1 MQNHTALLP
10 RLDQHMT
17 KLHTVADTC
26 RYKLHHTAEHCN
38 PAFGVCFT
46 HRQHTHGRR
55 RMCQPHRRATAELSQ
70 RTQLLTCPHRT
81 QQQTQLPRRGST
93 QKPVHTGPYP
103 QRMLGHTVTRWLPRS
118 SDSAQISAQWP
129 HSSASEGITPWLSG
143 IAHRLPGQHS
153 HREEWTNHT
162 GDISCHTEHF
172 SIHTVSCCHLLLP
185 MASRHC

>member
-81 QQQTQLPRRGST
+81 QQHTAAKARIHTEASPHRTISTKDAGTHSHHMAPSLFRLCSDLCTMAAQLTASHLGYQALHTDCLDNTHTERSGPTTQETSAAT
-93 QKPVHTGPYP
+93 QNTSQYTLCHAVTCCCPWPV
-103 QRMLGHTVTRWLPRS
+103 
-118 SDSAQISAQWP
+118 
-129 HSSASEGITPWLSG
+129 G
-143 IAHRLPGQHS
+143 IAD
-153 HREEWTNHT
+153 T
-162 GDISCHTEHF
+162 
-172 SIHTVSCCHLLLP
+172 
-185 MASRHC
+185 

>member
-129 HSSASEGITPWLSG
+129 HSS
-143 IAHRLPGQHS
+143 QH
-153 HREEWTNHT
+153 HT
-162 GDISCHTEHF
+162 LVI
-172 SIHTVSCCHLLLP
+172 
-185 MASRHC
+185 RHCTQTAWTTLTQRGVDQPHRRHQLPHRTLLNTHCVMLSLAAAHGQ